1 MSQHNDGNLGNNVK
15 SASGS
20 SRAEAAPGDG
30 RDPTAGLTSGKTAGT
45 SSHAQSDVPAP
56 GNTNIG
62 KGGATS
68 MSGTDNAHPGAQAT
82 PAGGAGGAGG
92 AGAGMAHSGTA
103 KDESNKQGS
112 GNPEQDPKHAQSTE
126 GTEDSSKNKTP
137 EQANASG
144 DGTFGDGKF
153 DAAAPGAA
161 AKAVQLEAKARTDVG
176 EEGKI
181 NVHVP

>member
-1 MSQHNDGNLGNNVK
+1 M
-15 SASGS
+15 SGS
-20 SRAEAAPGDG
+20 
-30 RDPTAGLTSGKTAGT
+30 
-45 SSHAQSDVPAP
+45 
-56 GNTNIG
+56 
-62 KGGATS
+62 
-68 MSGTDNAHPGAQAT
+68 DNAHPGAQGT

-92 AGAGMAHSGTA
+92 AGAGLAHSGVP
-103 KDESNKQGS
+103 KDEGAKQGS
-112 GNPEQDPKHAQSTE
+112 GNPEADPKHADTTK
-126 GTEDSSKNKTP
+126 GTESGNKTTP

-161 AKAVQLEAKARTDVG
+161 AKAMQLEAKARTDAG